1 MAHLLDPREL
11 RCRADYLAALDE
23 LDALLASDPDTPA
36 GHRFDELVALVEAWE
51 ARHDPVDA
59 PPSCR
64 VSWPE

>member
-51 ARHDPVDA
+51 AHHDPLEAAAAGVPDW
-59 PPSCR
+59 R
-64 VSWPE
+64 